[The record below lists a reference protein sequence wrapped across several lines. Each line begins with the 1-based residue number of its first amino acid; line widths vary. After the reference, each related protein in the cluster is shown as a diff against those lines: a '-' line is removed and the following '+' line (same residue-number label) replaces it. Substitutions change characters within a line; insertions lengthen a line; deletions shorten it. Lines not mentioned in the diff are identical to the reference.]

1 MRSGQA
7 EFVSIDEQLCFCS
20 LARLAVNRSVLTEAA
35 RLNAQAP
42 TQLSF
47 NDSTSSVGHASSTSH
62 LLPESS
68 PMRRDHSSTSTL
80 GKERPKTRYEDFEK
94 GQQKLVTQSS
104 SHTYDIMPDIALLNH
119 FAPEK
124 DDALHD
130 PGSKAPRFGP
140 DRRIG
145 EPGGA
150 KASVSMYSA
159 RGLLNAGALVL
170 IVTAVG
176 CTVCL
181 SFRNRC

>member
-1 MRSGQA
+1 
-7 EFVSIDEQLCFCS
+7 
-20 LARLAVNRSVLTEAA
+20 
-35 RLNAQAP
+35 
-42 TQLSF
+42 
-47 NDSTSSVGHASSTSH
+47 
-62 LLPESS
+62 
-68 PMRRDHSSTSTL
+68 
-80 GKERPKTRYEDFEK
+80 
-94 GQQKLVTQSS
+94 
-104 SHTYDIMPDIALLNH
+104 MPDIALLNH

-170 IVTAVG
+170 IVTAVSRIYHPPIEPASDDS
-176 CTVCL
+176 CL
-181 SFRNRC
+181 SFSS